1 MKEKGN
7 GFSFNPTEGNKKGNA
22 VTTKCGSRMDDDFI
36 CVAMRG
42 RNPNKSSDRTPGS
55 PTEQRLEPNLN
66 GKTNTITTVQEDNLV
81 LQIKE
86 ATAKGYAEIKPGEC
100 FDMEQPNSNTR
111 RGRKMDQKSNSLMA
125 QNMSFMNY
133 TNDYRIRRLTP
144 TECARLQTIPEWYK
158 WSCSD
163 TQQYKLLGNGWNIE
177 TVKHIFKFMK

>member
-7 GFSFNPTEGNKKGNA
+7 GLSFKPTEGDKKANA
-22 VTTKCGSRMDDDFI
+22 VTTKCGSLMDDDFI
-36 CVAMRG
+36 CVAMRV
-42 RNPNKSSDRTPGS
+42 RNPDNPSDRTSGS

-66 GKTNTITTVQEDNLV
+66 GKTNTITTVQKDNLV

-86 ATAKGYAEIKPGEC
+86 ATSKGYAEINPEEC

-111 RGRKMDQKSNSLMA
+111 RGRKMDKKCNSLMA

-144 TECARLQTIPEWYK
+144 TVTRTRKYNSSHSMTK
-158 WSCSD
+158 
-163 TQQYKLLGNGWNIE
+163 
-177 TVKHIFKFMK
+177 